1 MIYTANFLLLC
12 LSALLFS
19 ISFNIIIPELPNFLE
34 ELGGAD
40 YKGLIISLFALTAGL
55 SRPFSGKLTDTIG
68 RVPVMIFGTLVC
80 VVCSLLYPILTTV
93 AAFMALRFFHGLSTG
108 FKPTGLSAYVADVV
122 PATRRGEAMGIIG
135 IVNSLGIASGP
146 VIGQELMP
154 YLGSLDQ
161 LFYISSAVAVVSIA
175 ILLRLPESLPQKK
188 PFRWS
193 DLRLRRDEIIEPRV
207 FSPSFIMMCSVF
219 AFGIVLTIIPDFSE
233 HLGLRN
239 KGLYY
244 AYFIVGSLSVRIIAG
259 KVSDRFGRV
268 EVLLFASAMLLGAS
282 VYTVFVTT
290 QTEFFVSAALFG
302 VAVGFTSPTLFAWV
316 IDLSLE
322 AYRGRAIATLYIA
335 LEIGIA
341 TGAFISGWVYDNNP
355 ENFSVVFTINSV
367 LALISFIFVVF
378 CWKKSGNSH
387 EV

>member
-1 MIYTANFLLLC
+1 MIYTPNFLLLC

-34 ELGGAD
+34 ELGGED

-68 RVPVMIFGTLVC
+68 RIPVMIFGTFVC

-108 FKPTGLSAYVADVV
+108 FKPTGLSAYVADIV

-135 IVNSLGIASGP
+135 IANSLGIASGP
-146 VIGQELMP
+146 VLGQELMP
-154 YLGSLDQ
+154 YLSSLDQ
-161 LFYISSAVAVVSIA
+161 LFYISSAVAVVSIV
-175 ILLRLPESLPQKK
+175 ILLRLPESLLQKK

-193 DLRLRRDEIIEPRV
+193 DLKLRRDEIIEPRV
-207 FSPSFIMMCSVF
+207 FPPSFIMMCSVF

-233 HLGLRN
+233 HLGLEN

-244 AYFIVGSLSVRIIAG
+244 AYFIVGSLSVRIVAG
-259 KVSDRFGRV
+259 KISDRFGRV
-268 EVLLFASAMLLGAS
+268 KVLLFASAVLVGAS

-290 QTEFFVSAALFG
+290 ETDFFISAVLAG
-302 VAVGFTSPTLFAWV
+302 VAIGFITPTLFAWT

-322 AYRGRAIATLYIA
+322 EYRGRAMATLYIA

-341 TGAFISGWVYDNNP
+341 TGAFFAGWIYDNDP
-355 ENFSVVFTINSV
+355 TNFSVVFTVNSV
-367 LALISFIFVVF
+367 ITFISFLFVLF
-378 CWKKSGNSH
+378 YWRNRS
-387 EV
+387 